1 MLCKPLKCRIRL
13 TARQGAGFQALP
25 RRARKLLEGGRQNE
39 GGCRHSRLP
48 RGSKSAISK
57 RSPGHLPPVRLAKS
71 AALRELADLAKK
83 KGLLPKTVS
92 PGKLSRLAKNHQGA
106 AVFAA
111 GGPEMSLSSFS
122 HRAAVLILD
131 GLEDPKNLGAIIR
144 TAWLMG
150 AEGIFASR
158 HRSAGLTPSAMKAAC
173 GGAEYLPVEF
183 ASLTRSIKLLKQN
196 GFTVYGLDQTAGDS
210 LYKES
215 FPCRAAF
222 ALGGES
228 SGLKPLVKAKC
239 DKLLAIP
246 QKTPKNPQKK
256 T

>member
-1 MLCKPLKCRIRL
+1 MRAAVGIHACRE
-13 TARQGAGFQALP
+13 AL
-25 RRARKLLEGGRQNE
+25 RAR
-39 GGCRHSRLP
+39 
-48 RGSKSAISK
+48 
-57 RSPGHLPPVRLAKS
+57 SPKDLRDICLQAGWQKS

-83 KGLLPKTVS
+83 KGILPKTVS

-122 HRAAVLILD
+122 PRAAVLILD

-246 QKTPKNPQKK
+246 QKTPKKPPKKKHSPAQTASYNVSVSAALALSEFFRQKTLARPEK
-256 T
+256 SP